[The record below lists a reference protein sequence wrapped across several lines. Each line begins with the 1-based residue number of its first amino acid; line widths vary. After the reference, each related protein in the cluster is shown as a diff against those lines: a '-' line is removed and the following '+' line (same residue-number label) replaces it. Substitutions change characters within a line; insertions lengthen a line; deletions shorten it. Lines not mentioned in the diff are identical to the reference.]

1 MNTLVQPWFMDCSP
15 DLVGT
20 ASRQASLNVLREADG
35 VLDHLTEESSKS
47 MIFMEEKTQS

>member
-1 MNTLVQPWFMDCSP
+1 MMVTPVQPWFMGRSP

-35 VLDHLTEESSKS
+35 VLGQPTEETIKS
-47 MIFMEEKTQS
+47 LIFMEEKT

>member
-1 MNTLVQPWFMDCSP
+1 MITPVQPWFMGCSP

-35 VLDHLTEESSKS
+35 VFGQLTEEISKS
-47 MIFMEEKTQS
+47 LMFMEEKT

>member
-1 MNTLVQPWFMDCSP
+1 MITPVQPWFMGCSP

-35 VLDHLTEESSKS
+35 VFGQLTEEISKFL
-47 MIFMEEKTQS
+47 IFMKEKT